1 MVWFTIPLLVLI
13 SFLVTRVFLTMIAEM
28 LLGAGFVRPNFRGQ
42 EIPLGLGLVFFI
54 AAVVTVVLGKV
65 FSLINTEVYTFLFAL
80 GAMGFFGL
88 VDDVFGNRHASGLKG
103 HFMKLIM
110 ERELT
115 TGALKALAGG
125 FISLAVSFEITP
137 GTGISSWA
145 WVLINAIIIALS
157 TNALNLLDLR
167 PGRTGKGF
175 LFMAAIIGAAG
186 ISGPGVLFLAII
198 TGSLMAYLPLDL
210 KAEAMMGDTGS
221 NMLGITLGYT
231 AVLVL
236 PEFWKVA
243 FFLVL
248 VGFHLYT
255 EKYSLTKLIERN
267 KVLNFIDMLGRR

>member
-1 MVWFTIPLLVLI
+1 MVSFTIPLLVLI
-13 SFLVTRVFLTMIAEM
+13 SFLATRVFLKMIAEM
-28 LLGAGFVRPNFRGQ
+28 LLEAGFVRPNFRGQ

-54 AAVVTVVLGKV
+54 AAVVTVVMGKV
-65 FSLINTEVYTFLFAL
+65 LGVINTEVYTFLFAL

-103 HFMKLIM
+103 HFKKLIM
-110 ERELT
+110 EREMT

-145 WVLINAIIIALS
+145 WVLINAMIIALS

-236 PEFWKVA
+236 PEFWKIA
-243 FFLVL
+243 FLLVL

-255 EKYSLTKLIERN
+255 EKYSLTKAIERN
-267 KVLNFIDMLGRR
+267 KVLNYIDMLGRR